1 VGGRLIFCN
10 PARLAEIECNSIDRN
25 DASHHHASRRHDVCC
40 ARSRASGWVSV
51 AYLHGAR
58 QPFDNAGSR
67 VPEGNASRRR
77 TMKHTN
83 AYLLTLPVVLSIA
96 GFASSASAQ
105 DSAARDAA
113 IGKCVRQAHLQYPNE
128 EQQMQRADVYKAC
141 MVAAGFQP

>member
-1 VGGRLIFCN
+1 
-10 PARLAEIECNSIDRN
+10 
-25 DASHHHASRRHDVCC
+25 
-40 ARSRASGWVSV
+40 VSV

-67 VPEGNASRRR
+67 MPEGNASRRR

>member
-1 VGGRLIFCN
+1 MQLDRSKRRESSRVSAARRLLRTQ
-10 PARLAEIECNSIDRN
+10 PGERMR
-25 DASHHHASRRHDVCC
+25 
-40 ARSRASGWVSV
+40 GV

-58 QPFDNAGSR
+58 QPFDNVGSR
-67 VPEGNASRRR
+67 MPEGNASRRR

-113 IGKCVRQAHLQYPNE
+113 IGKCIRQAHLQYPNE